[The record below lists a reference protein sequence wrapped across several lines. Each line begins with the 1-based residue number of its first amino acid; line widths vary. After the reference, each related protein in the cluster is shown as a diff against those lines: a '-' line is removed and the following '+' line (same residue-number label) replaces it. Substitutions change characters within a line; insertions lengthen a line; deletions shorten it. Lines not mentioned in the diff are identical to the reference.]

1 MEDKDNNKKGLYK
14 IKYSK
19 FIVFL
24 VIMLNVW
31 FANKTL
37 NIYMVTGSEPTEL
50 IRAWFIFTVVEL
62 LSLAGIK
69 LKDGTK
75 NSLDIKSFFK
85 KPKKSDDTYEENYEK
100 RV

>member
-1 MEDKDNNKKGLYK
+1 MKDNSDNKKGLYR

-69 LKDGTK
+69 LKDVTK
-75 NSLDIKSFFK
+75 SSLSVKNFFK
-85 KPKKSDDTYEENYEK
+85 KTKETDDAYEENYEK